1 MGRNGTDPAGKTRSA
16 DETSVTSIM
25 GKLTAKGLKALL
37 TKPPKRH
44 ADGGGL
50 FFKTLSEGRAYWTYR
65 FTLKGRETEMS
76 LGAYPELGL
85 DEARVI
91 HLRRCADV
99 AEGKDPVG
107 ERRKG
112 RDGKATVLT
121 SSGAPTFGHCAD
133 QHIALNE
140 GGWKNSKHHAQWV
153 ATLKT
158 YAAPIRE
165 TPVDKV
171 TTADVLAVLKPIW
184 NDKPE
189 TASRLRGRIEA
200 VLASAQVDGWIP
212 EDRPNPA
219 RWKNWLERKLPKP
232 NKLGSRGHHKALPYD
247 QLPAL
252 MGRLAAIDS
261 VASRALQ
268 ITILTCAR
276 TSEALGAGWDEVGF
290 ETATWTLP
298 PSRMKMGREH
308 QVPLSDAA
316 VAILRRQYDER
327 GANPHVFPG
336 RPMRGLSNMALA
348 MLMRRLKIDATVHGF
363 RASARSWMA
372 DQGVQFELAEACL
385 AHTVGSAA
393 VQAYQRSSMLELRRP
408 VLQKWADFICGDNV
422 IDIKREVA

>member
-1 MGRNGTDPAGKTRSA
+1 
-16 DETSVTSIM
+16 
-25 GKLTAKGLKALL
+25 
-37 TKPPKRH
+37 
-44 ADGGGL
+44 
-50 FFKTLSEGRAYWTYR
+50 
-65 FTLKGRETEMS
+65 MS

-99 AEGKDPVG
+99 AEGKDAVG
-107 ERRKG
+107 ERRK
-112 RDGKATVLT
+112 DGKAPVLT
-121 SSGAPTFGHCAD
+121 PSGAPTFGHCVD

-171 TTADVLAVLKPIW
+171 ATADVLAVLKPIW

-219 RWKNWLERKLPKP
+219 RWKNWLDRKLPKP
-232 NKLGSRGHHKALPYD
+232 QKLGSRGHHKALPYD

-252 MGRLAAIDS
+252 MARLAEIDS

-268 ITILTCAR
+268 ITVLTCAR
-276 TSEALGAGWDEVGF
+276 TSQTLDAPWDEF
-290 ETATWTLP
+290 DLDKALWSIPKE
-298 PSRMKMGREH
+298 RMKMNKAH
-308 QVPLSDAA
+308 NVPLSNQAL
-316 VAILRRQYDER
+316 AILRDLESGR
-327 GANPHVFPG
+327 GENPHVFPG

-348 MLMRRLKIDATVHGF
+348 MLMRRLKIDATVHGM
-363 RASARSWMA
+363 RAAARSWMA
-372 DQGVQFELAEACL
+372 DQGVQFEIAEAAL
-385 AHTVGSAA
+385 AHTVGNAV

-408 VLQKWADFICGDNV
+408 ILQRWADFVTGKNNNNV
-422 IDIKREVA
+422 VVPIKRGIA

>member
-1 MGRNGTDPAGKTRSA
+1 
-16 DETSVTSIM
+16 M
-25 GKLTAKGLKALL
+25 GKLIAKGLKALM

-50 FFKTLSEGRAYWTYR
+50 FFKTLGQGRAYWTYR
-65 FTLKGRETEMS
+65 FTLNGRETEMS
-76 LGAYPELGL
+76 LGAYPELSL
-85 DEARVI
+85 DEARVA
-91 HLRRCADV
+91 HLRLSADV

-112 RDGKATVLT
+112 RDGKAPVLT
-121 SSGAPTFGHCAD
+121 PSGAPSFGECAN

-140 GGWKNSKHHAQWV
+140 GGWKNAKHHAQWV

-158 YAAPIRE
+158 YAAPIRSK
-165 TPVDKV
+165 PVNEI
-171 TTADVLAVLKPIW
+171 TTADVLAVLTPIW

-200 VLASAQVDGWIP
+200 VIASAQVDGWIP

-219 RWKNWLERKLPKP
+219 RWKNWLDRKLPKP
-232 NKLGSRGHHKALPYD
+232 KKLGTRGHHKALPYD

-252 MGRLAAIDS
+252 MARLAEIDS

-276 TSEALGAGWDEVGF
+276 TSEALGMTFDEIDLDKALWSIPK
-290 ETATWTLP
+290 E
-298 PSRMKMGREH
+298 RMKMGKAH
-308 QVPLSDAA
+308 DVPLSDQAL
-316 VAILRRQYDER
+316 AILRDLESGR
-327 GANPHVFPG
+327 GNNPHVFPG
-336 RPMRGLSNMALA
+336 RPMRSLSNMALA
-348 MLMRRLKIDATVHGF
+348 MLMRRLNIDATVHGM

-372 DQGVQFELAEACL
+372 DQGVQFEIAEAAL
-385 AHTVGSAA
+385 AHTVGSAV

-408 VLQKWADFICGDNV
+408 ILQKWADFISPADNV
-422 IDIKREVA
+422 VALRA

>member
-1 MGRNGTDPAGKTRSA
+1 
-16 DETSVTSIM
+16 
-25 GKLTAKGLKALL
+25 
-37 TKPPKRH
+37 
-44 ADGGGL
+44 
-50 FFKTLSEGRAYWTYR
+50 
-65 FTLKGRETEMS
+65 MS

-107 ERRKG
+107 ERRKN
-112 RDGKATVLT
+112 GKAPVLT
-121 SSGAPTFGHCAD
+121 PSGAPTFGHCAD

-219 RWKNWLERKLPKP
+219 RCKNWLDRKLPKP
-232 NKLGSRGHHKALPYD
+232 QKLGSRGHHKALPYD

-252 MGRLAAIDS
+252 MARLAEIDS

-276 TSEALGAGWDEVGF
+276 TSEALGALWDEVSF
-290 ETATWTLP
+290 DTATWTLP
-298 PSRMKMGREH
+298 SSRMKMGREH
-308 QVPLSDAA
+308 QVPLPDAA
-316 VAILRRQYDER
+316 AAILRRQHDER
-327 GANPHVFPG
+327 GQNPHVFPG

-372 DQGVQFELAEACL
+372 DQGVQFELAEAAL
-385 AHTVGSAA
+385 AHTVGSAV

-408 VLQKWADFICGDNV
+408 VLSAWADFICPADNV
-422 IDIKREVA
+422 VSIKRGVA